1 MTVLGC
7 TGHQAIPPAAA
18 RHVEDGLTEVARAHA
33 DGRLVGVCSLAKG
46 ADQMFAEAVL
56 SAGGKLQVVVPSE
69 QYETTFDEHDL
80 VTYIALLGR
89 ADDVEHLAFDRPSE
103 DAFLSAGR
111 RVAEVCDLLVAVW
124 DGAVAKGKGGTA
136 DVVAH
141 ARKLGRQIKIVWPEG
156 VTR

>member
-7 TGHQAIPPAAA
+7 TGHQTIPPTAAK
-18 RHVEDGLTEVARAHA
+18 HVEDGLTELAQAHA
-33 DGRLVGVCSLAKG
+33 DGHLVGVCSLAKG

-56 SAGGKLQVVVPSE
+56 SAGGRLQVVVPSE
-69 QYETTFDEHDL
+69 QYESTFDEYDL
-80 VTYIALLGR
+80 VSYISLLSR
-89 ADDVEHLAFDRPSE
+89 ADDVEHLGFDLPSE

-111 RVAEVCDLLVAVW
+111 RVAELCDLLVAVW
-124 DGAVAKGKGGTA
+124 DGTAARGRGGTA

-141 ARKLGRQIKIVWPEG
+141 ARELGRQVEIVWPEG